1 MLLFGKSGK
10 TFETASWTILWSRI
24 LMAAVEFFE
33 SKLPPKSEIDKVLH
47 DVTVIVQN
55 QGLRSRRILRL
66 RKKDNSSYI
75 EQPLKIEL
83 VGNFNSFYSFLLK
96 LEELPRIMKIRELK
110 IDKQKGDEG
119 QIAANFIVSIFF
131 QNIAG

>member
-1 MLLFGKSGK
+1 
-10 TFETASWTILWSRI
+10 
-24 LMAAVEFFE
+24 
-33 SKLPPKSEIDKVLH
+33 
-47 DVTVIVQN
+47 IVQN

-66 RKKDNSSYI
+66 RKKDNDSYI

-110 IDKQKGDEG
+110 IDKQKGNEG